1 MQQQVNLYQ
10 PVFRREQHLL
20 SGRTLLQILG
30 LAVLVLGLAA
40 IALRFQA
47 TRAARTAEAL
57 AQTHQQQAAG
67 LARLVDPNARARLAE
82 LDREIERL
90 EHRLAEG
97 ERLQAA
103 IDALVVPGQ
112 GGFSPRLEA
121 LGRNRLPGLWLTGIR
136 LEAGGGTRLA
146 GVALD
151 PRLVPRYLELLNQDP
166 RLAASPLSQVRM
178 NRAGDDPRALHFV
191 LGGTGEGDDS

>member
-1 MQQQVNLYQ
+1 MQQQINLYQ
-10 PVFRREQHLL
+10 PVFRREQRLL
-20 SGRTLLQILG
+20 SGRTLVQIIG

-40 IALRFQA
+40 VALRFEA
-47 TRAARTAEAL
+47 TRAAQTAATL
-57 AQTHQQQAAG
+57 ARAHEQQAAG
-67 LARLVDPNARARLAE
+67 LARLVDPDARARLAE

-90 EHRLAEG
+90 EHQLKEG

-112 GGFSPRLEA
+112 GGFSGRLEA
-121 LGRNRLPGLWLTGIR
+121 LARHRLPGLWLTGIR

-151 PRLVPRYLELLNQDP
+151 ARLVPRYLDLLNQDP
-166 RLAASPLSQVRM
+166 RLASSPLSQVRM
-178 NRAGDDPRALHFV
+178 NRAGEDPRALEFV
-191 LGGTGEGDDS
+191 LGGAGSGDD

>member
-20 SGRTLLQILG
+20 SGRTLVQILG

-40 IALRFQA
+40 VAVRFQA
-47 TRAARTAEAL
+47 TRAAHTAAML
-57 AQTHQQQAAG
+57 AQAHERQAAG
-67 LARLVDPNARARLAE
+67 LARLVDPDARARLAE

-90 EHRLAEG
+90 ERQLAEG

-121 LGRNRLPGLWLTGIR
+121 LARHRLPGLWLTGIR
-136 LEAGGGTRLA
+136 MQAGGGTRLS

-151 PRLVPRYLELLNQDP
+151 PQLVPRYLELLNQDP
-166 RLAASPLSQVRM
+166 RLATSPLSQVRM
-178 NRAGDDPRALHFV
+178 NRAGEDPRALRFV
-191 LGGTGEGDDS
+191 LGGAGEGEDS

>member
-20 SGRTLLQILG
+20 SGRTLMQILA
-30 LAVLVLGLAA
+30 LAVLALGLWAVAA
-40 IALRFQA
+40 SFQA
-47 TRAARTAEAL
+47 TRAAHSAATL
-57 AQTHQQQAAG
+57 AQAYERQAAG
-67 LARLVDPNARARLAE
+67 LARLVDPEARARLAG

-90 EHRLAEG
+90 ERQLAEG
-97 ERLQAA
+97 KRLLTA
-103 IDALVVPGQ
+103 IDTLVVPGQ

-121 LGRNRLPGLWLTGIR
+121 LARHRLPGLWLTGIR
-136 LEAGGGTRLA
+136 LQSGGGTRLS
-146 GVALD
+146 GMTLD

-178 NRAGDDPRALHFV
+178 NRAGEDPRALHFV
-191 LGGTGEGDDS
+191 LGGAGEGEAS